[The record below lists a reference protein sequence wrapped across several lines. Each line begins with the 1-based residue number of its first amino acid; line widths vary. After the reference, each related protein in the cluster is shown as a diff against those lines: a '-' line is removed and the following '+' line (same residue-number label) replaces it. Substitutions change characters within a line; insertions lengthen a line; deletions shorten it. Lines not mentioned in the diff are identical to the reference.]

1 MAVTRAERAL
11 SRGLSSP
18 SSPFYRLV
26 NLVSRLFI
34 DQSTADTHA
43 RLHRTTPNRR
53 TNRLSVRGSM
63 QDTGRRHTSADE
75 RSDALRVA
83 FRELHGR
90 RLHAFAL
97 LMTLGNHVLA
107 ARLSAEAIAAATA
120 RGTELRHPE
129 RAAAWLRARVVAT
142 LPRRREP
149 SPTDERVALEPLGVS
164 RGVIDGLAA
173 LSAHERAALVAS
185 DLERLDT
192 RDAGAIVGRSPR
204 ALERLLAGAR
214 RRYMRAHAS
223 SSLAEGSILAGAEEG
238 AVIRRIRSVAER
250 ALA

>member
-1 MAVTRAERAL
+1 
-11 SRGLSSP
+11 
-18 SSPFYRLV
+18 
-26 NLVSRLFI
+26 
-34 DQSTADTHA
+34 
-43 RLHRTTPNRR
+43 
-53 TNRLSVRGSM
+53 M
-63 QDTGRRHTSADE
+63 QDTGRHTSADE

-97 LMTLGNHVLA
+97 LMTLGNHVQA

-142 LPRRREP
+142 LPRRRREP
-149 SPTDERVALEPLGVS
+149 SPTDEPVALEPLGVS
-164 RGVIDGLAA
+164 RAVIDGLAA

-192 RDAGAIVGRSPR
+192 RDVGAIVGRSPR